1 MKIIEYPSYAREKAK
16 RLFRI
21 SGIAALGA
29 VVCGTI
35 AYGHLPARLFGGI
48 LAFFVIAFAAQV
60 FTRAFNAWLGQS
72 GEDRTSK
79 TLSSLSDDYTLI
91 RNLQVGEKQGDIDF
105 VLLGPFGALV
115 LEQKTNT
122 VPMRC
127 EGDNWSYQVKPTY
140 WRRVKSY
147 SRQLKRNVKA
157 VQRLLKVPCYGAIVF
172 NNHVELTVSEPTV
185 EIILRKD
192 LLKHIQALPAKNY
205 SAEKL
210 TTTLNAQTHQ
220 LAA

>member
-1 MKIIEYPSYAREKAK
+1 MGIIEHSSFARAKAK
-16 RLFRI
+16 RLFRVAGI
-21 SGIAALGA
+21 TTLVAIAAAGVA
-29 VVCGTI
+29 W
-35 AYGHLPARLFGGI
+35 ANEPARLYGGI
-48 LAFFVIAFAAQV
+48 FAFFVIAFAAQV
-60 FTRAFNAWLGQS
+60 FTRGFNAWLGQS

-91 RNLQVGEKQGDIDF
+91 RNLQLGEKLGDIDF

-127 EGDNWSYQVKPTY
+127 QGDNWSYQVKPTY
-140 WRRVKSY
+140 WKRVKSY
-147 SRQLKRNVKA
+147 SRQLKKNVNAVERLIKA
-157 VQRLLKVPCYGAIVF
+157 PCYGAIVF
-172 NNHVELTVSEPTV
+172 NNGVELTVSEPTV
-185 EIILRKD
+185 EIICRKD
-192 LLKHIQALPAKNY
+192 LLKHIQTLPTKNY

-210 TTTLNAQTHQ
+210 TTTLGAKPRK